1 MTVRFEDKVALVTG
15 GGSGIA
21 QAVSL
26 RFAADGASVAVADID
41 PDAARAT
48 VATIAEQG
56 GTATVIE
63 GDVTSSAGAERI
75 VAETVAAFGRLD
87 ILANVVG
94 GSLPQF
100 SVVDLPE
107 AEWRDLLELNLTSVF
122 LMSKYAIPH
131 IAEAGGGAIVN
142 VSSGSGVSGQP
153 LNPGYVA
160 AKGGV
165 IALTKGMALDHAAQ
179 NIRVNCVAPG
189 PVLTPLMRRNR
200 TPEEIEGFG
209 RLNPL
214 GRVGLPEELADA
226 ITYLASDQA
235 SFITGQT
242 VNVDG
247 GVNR

>member
-1 MTVRFEDKVALVTG
+1 MTVRFEDRVALVTG

-21 QAVSL
+21 QAVSM
-26 RFAADGASVAVADID
+26 RFAADGASVAIADID
-41 PDAARAT
+41 AAAAAETARAIEE
-48 VATIAEQG
+48 AG
-56 GTATVIE
+56 GSTTVIE
-63 GDVTSSAGAERI
+63 GDVTVAADAERI
-75 VAETVAAFGRLD
+75 VAETIEAFGRLD

-107 AEWRDLLELNLTSVF
+107 EEWRELLEMNLTSVF

-142 VSSGSGVSGQP
+142 VSSGAGVSGQP

-214 GRVGLPEELADA
+214 GRVGLPDELADA